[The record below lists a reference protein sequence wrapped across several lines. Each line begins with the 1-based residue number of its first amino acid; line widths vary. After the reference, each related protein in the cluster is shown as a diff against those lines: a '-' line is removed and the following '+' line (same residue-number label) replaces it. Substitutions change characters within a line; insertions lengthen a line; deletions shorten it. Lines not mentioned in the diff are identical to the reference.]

1 LTKRPALAAPKP
13 WIWSFLAALVTWVV
27 AITASAGLGAGAML
41 TASLS
46 FAVFS
51 VLAGIGQMFVIA
63 SGAGNIDLSIPAVIT
78 IGGIAAMKLM
88 GGENTAVLPGLI
100 GTGLL
105 GSLIGAGNAG
115 LIRLL
120 KVPPIIATL
129 AMSFIVQSVAIA
141 YRNDL
146 QIEPPAALAWA
157 TTARTLGVPLL
168 AVLGIVLTAA
178 LGVVLHRTVYGQ
190 SVLAIG
196 QNSRAAWLAG
206 FRISRTRVVT
216 YALSGMLAALCG
228 ALLAAFSGGASLD
241 MGNEYL
247 MASIAIVV
255 IGGTSA
261 SGGRANLLGIW
272 GAALFLYLLRSM
284 LNSLGVG
291 MGWRLVLNGFIVVAV
306 IVAAGGEKWER

>member
-1 LTKRPALAAPKP
+1 MLHNPVVVILAAALAA
-13 WIWSFLAALVTWVV
+13 WIFGAVWYGALGKVWQRAQGLDPEACKGQKMPLAPMAVSFVSEVV
-27 AITASAGLGAGAML
+27 MAFVLSGVLPLGEMGWMAGAG
-41 TASLS
+41 
-46 FAVFS
+46 
-51 VLAGIGQMFVIA
+51 
-63 SGAGNIDLSIPAVIT
+63 
-78 IGGIAAMKLM
+78 GGL
-88 GGENTAVLPGLI
+88 
-100 GTGLL
+100 
-105 GSLIGAGNAG
+105 LIGAGNAG

-141 YRNDL
+141 HRNDL
-146 QIEPPAALAWA
+146 LIQPPTAFAWV
-157 TTARTLGVPLL
+157 TTAHTLGVPLL

-196 QNSRAAWLAG
+196 QNARAAWLAG

-272 GAALFLYLLRSM
+272 GAALFLYLLQSM

>member
-1 LTKRPALAAPKP
+1 MTIRFPLAGDKP
-13 WIWSFLAALVTWVV
+13 WIWSFVAALVTWLV

-41 TASLS
+41 TAALS

-51 VLAGIGQMFVIA
+51 VLAGTGQMFVIA
-63 SGAGNIDLSIPAVIT
+63 TGPGNIDLSIPST
-78 IGGIAAMKLM
+78 IALSGVVAMKLM
-88 GGENTAVLPGLI
+88 GGEDASLLQGLVAA
-100 GTGLL
+100 GLV
-105 GSLIGAGNAG
+105 GMLIGAGNAG

-129 AMSFIVQSVAIA
+129 AMSFLVQSVAIA
-141 YRNDL
+141 YGRGL
-146 QIEPPAALAWA
+146 LVQPPPMLAWA
-157 TTARTLGVPLL
+157 TTVRALGVPALALAGMLL
-168 AVLGIVLTAA
+168 TGA

-196 QNSRAAWLAG
+196 QNARAAWLAG
-206 FRISRTRVVT
+206 FRIGRTRLIT
-216 YALSGMLAALCG
+216 YALSGLLASLCG
-228 ALLAAFSGGASLD
+228 IFLAGFSGGASLD

-247 MASIAIVV
+247 LASIAIVV

-272 GAALFLYLLRSM
+272 GAALFLNLLRSM
-284 LNSLGVG
+284 LNSLGVD
-291 MGWRLVLNGFIVVAV
+291 MGWRLVLNGFIIVAV

>member
-1 LTKRPALAAPKP
+1 
-13 WIWSFLAALVTWVV
+13 
-27 AITASAGLGAGAML
+27 M
-41 TASLS
+41 
-46 FAVFS
+46 
-51 VLAGIGQMFVIA
+51 
-63 SGAGNIDLSIPAVIT
+63 
-78 IGGIAAMKLM
+78 
-88 GGENTAVLPGLI
+88 
-100 GTGLL
+100 
-105 GSLIGAGNAG
+105 LIGAGNAG

-141 YRNDL
+141 YRSGPSD
-146 QIEPPAALAWA
+146 PAPDGVGLGDDGAYAGCA
-157 TTARTLGVPLL
+157 AACRAGYCAHRRARRL
-168 AVLGIVLTAA
+168 
-178 LGVVLHRTVYGQ
+178 LHRTVYGQ

-196 QNSRAAWLAG
+196 QNARAAWLAG

-216 YALSGMLAALCG
+216 YAFSGMLAALCG
-228 ALLAAFSGGASLD
+228 ACSRPFSGGASLD

-247 MASIAIVV
+247 LASIAIVV

-291 MGWRLVLNGFIVVAV
+291 MGWRLVLNGFIIVAV